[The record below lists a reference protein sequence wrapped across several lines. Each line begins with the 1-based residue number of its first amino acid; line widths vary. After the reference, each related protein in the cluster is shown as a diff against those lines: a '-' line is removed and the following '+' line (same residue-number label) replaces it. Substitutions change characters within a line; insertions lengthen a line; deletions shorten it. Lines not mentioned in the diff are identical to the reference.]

1 MSSRFRTM
9 APFFIGE
16 GILSGTFSFFL
27 AFKPSS
33 LLGRSM
39 GITFC
44 IILLYSL
51 PGVKAGGGIKCK
63 FFFSSFAPDPRRT
76 RRMRRRNPYSKK
88 DAPEN
93 APFCG
98 YPVLWDVPT
107 HCVYSRAIPDILN
120 LGKGNKVLPSAFAVS
135 AAGSPLSNE
144 ASLRP
149 AAVFFCPDRF
159 GTNFRGSQERV
170 SCSPKSSAAGSAP
183 AAGSVL
189 VR

>member
-1 MSSRFRTM
+1 MSSRFRTT
-9 APFFIGE
+9 APFSAVRE
-16 GILSGTFSFFL
+16 SFQGHFPS
-27 AFKPSS
+27 FKPSN
-33 LLGRSM
+33 LPGRSM

-51 PGVKAGGGIKCK
+51 PGVKAGGGNKCK
-63 FFFSSFAPDPRRT
+63 FFFSAFAPDPRYV
-76 RRMRRRNPYSKK
+76 RRKRRRNPYSKK

-98 YPVLWDVPT
+98 YPVLWDVPPR
-107 HCVYSRAIPDILN
+107 CVYSRAIPDILN